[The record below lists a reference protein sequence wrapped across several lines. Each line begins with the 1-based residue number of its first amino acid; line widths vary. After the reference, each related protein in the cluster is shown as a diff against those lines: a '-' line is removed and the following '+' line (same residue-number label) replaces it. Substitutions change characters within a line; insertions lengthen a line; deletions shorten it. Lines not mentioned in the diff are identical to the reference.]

1 MAFETETIVLPDSE
15 SMAVRAREWLVER
28 CREAIVSRGRCLV
41 ALSGGSTPK
50 RLYELLAELPANSID
65 WSKVILL
72 WGDERDV
79 GEDHPDSN
87 FRMVRLALLDR
98 LVGVRPKALPIPCG
112 KLTASQAADAYEA
125 TLKGLADD
133 GDLRIDVVFLG
144 LGDDAHTASLFPET
158 SALSVKDRWVVTNE
172 VPKLKT
178 TRVTLTEPLINKAH
192 HVAFLVCGANKR
204 WALDK
209 IHGSERNPRLYPSQ
223 LIQPAGK
230 LWWFLD
236 ESAANR

>member
-1 MAFETETIVLPDSE
+1 MTTETETIVLPDSE
-15 SMAVRAREWLVER
+15 SMALRAREWLVER
-28 CREAIVSRGRCLV
+28 CREAIESRGQCIV

-50 RLYELLAELPANSID
+50 RLYELLAELPTSSID
-65 WSKVILL
+65 WSKIVLL

-98 LVGVRPKALPIPCG
+98 LQGVSPKFFPIPCG
-112 KLTASQAADAYEA
+112 KMTASQAADEYEK
-125 TLKGLADD
+125 TLRQLAVD
-133 GDLRIDVVFLG
+133 GNLKIDVVFLG

-158 SALSVKDRWVVTNE
+158 SALTVKDRWVVANE

-178 TRVTLTEPLINKAH
+178 TRITLTEPIINQAH
-192 HVAFLVCGANKR
+192 HVAFLVCSANKR

-209 IHGSERNPRLYPSQ
+209 IQGSERDPNLYPSQ
-223 LIQPAGK
+223 LIRPSGK

-236 ESAANR
+236 QAAANR

>member
-1 MAFETETIVLPDSE
+1 MPVETATLVLPDSE
-15 SMAVRAREWLVER
+15 SMALQARNWLVER
-28 CREAIVSRGRCLV
+28 CRESIATRGRCLV

-50 RLYELLAELPANSID
+50 RLYELLADLPANSID
-65 WSKVILL
+65 WSKVVLL

-87 FRMVRLALLDR
+87 FRMVRMALLDR
-98 LVGVRPKALPIPCG
+98 LAGDLPQALPIPCG
-112 KLTASQAADAYEA
+112 KQLASQAADEYET
-125 TLKGLADD
+125 TLKGLAID
-133 GDLRIDVVFLG
+133 GELKIDIVFLG

-158 SALSVKDRWVVTNE
+158 SAILVKDRWVVANE
-172 VPKLKT
+172 VAKLKT
-178 TRVTLTEPLINKAH
+178 TRVTLTEPIINNAH
-192 HVAFLVCGANKR
+192 HVAFLVCGASKR

-209 IHGSERNPRLYPSQ
+209 IHGPERNPSLYPSQ

-236 ESAANR
+236 QAAADR

>member
-1 MAFETETIVLPDSE
+1 MPAEIETIVLPDSE
-15 SMAVRAREWLVER
+15 SMAMRARDWLVER
-28 CREAIVSRGRCLV
+28 CHQAIASRGRCMV

-50 RLYELLAELPANSID
+50 RLYELLAELPEKSID
-65 WSKVILL
+65 WSKVVLL

-87 FRMVRLALLDR
+87 FRMVRVALLDR
-98 LVGVRPKALPIPCG
+98 LDGVRPQALPIPCG
-112 KLTASQAADAYEA
+112 KQSASQAADAYEA
-125 TLKGLADD
+125 TLKALAID
-133 GDLRIDVVFLG
+133 GDLKIDIVFLG

-158 SALSVKDRWVVTNE
+158 SAISVKDRWVVANE

-178 TRVTLTEPLINKAH
+178 TRVTLTEPIINNAH

-209 IHGSERNPRLYPSQ
+209 IHGSERNPNLYPSQ

-236 ESAANR
+236 QAAADR